1 MKKVNRVLIVLSS
14 ILLTSCNISIN
25 NSSSSSSNNSNEVS
39 SSQSSSSESSSNLES
54 SSSKQDSSVS
64 FSSTS
69 SQTTSSSSQDTSSSS
84 SLSSVS
90 ESSDIKVNVLA
101 NSCNR
106 LALEIDKGTISSLS
120 YKLVSESNYI
130 ELDSNCISENK
141 ATILGLKKGSYDI
154 KIKTLDNK
162 QVSLN
167 DIEVEKQDMSGYAT
181 FNKTSIGAYNVDGS
195 LLSNAQVIYVDDS
208 NKNTVALKVGSST
221 YIGLGN
227 IFKNISKVSF
237 PLDIRIVGAI
247 NTNQFKSKEFTPLTD
262 SENPS
267 SSEFEDRFKN
277 TLETTYTNLDGL
289 TNKIFGP
296 SSISYNYGVD
306 MTFSSKTKGSDTD
319 SAFNMMQVKNA
330 SNITIE
336 GIFNGTIN
344 QWGFNFKECNS
355 IEVRNLTF
363 KDYPEDACS
372 FEGNSK
378 DITSSSNFFLHN
390 NTFLIGK
397 NNWDLTQEQDKHEG
411 DGSSD
416 IKYLSNYTSSY
427 NHFIKC
433 HKTGLVGGGDTQM
446 TQNVTFH
453 HNYYESVS
461 SRLPLGRQANM
472 HIYNCYYK
480 ECGTGQ
486 DIRANAFVLSEAN
499 YFENTKN
506 PQKVTIVEKSDY
518 YPNIKSFN
526 DILTG
531 CGTSQAKLVTSREEK
546 VTNKCKPN
554 GIDLSSFDTDS
565 NLFYYD
571 STNKVSKVELLHEAK
586 DVPNFVSKYSGNLY
600 L

>member
-14 ILLTSCNISIN
+14 ILLTSCSISV
-25 NSSSSSSNNSNEVS
+25 NSSSSNNSSNNSNEVS
-39 SSQSSSSESSSNLES
+39 SNQVSSSETSSSLESSSN
-54 SSSKQDSSVS
+54 QVS
-64 FSSTS
+64 ISSTS
-69 SQTTSSSSQDTSSSS
+69 SQTISSSSKETSSS
-84 SLSSVS
+84 SLSSAS
-90 ESSDIKVNVLA
+90 ESSDIKVNVLT
-101 NSCNR
+101 NSLNR

-120 YKLVSESNYI
+120 YKLASESNYI

-154 KIKTLDNK
+154 KIKTSDNK

-167 DIEVEKQDMSGYAT
+167 NIAVEKQDVSGYAT
-181 FNKTSIGAYNVDGS
+181 FNKTSIGAYNEDGS
-195 LLSNAQVIYVDDS
+195 LLSNAQVIYVSDS
-208 NKNTVALKVGSST
+208 NKNTVELKVGSST
-221 YIGLGN
+221 YKGLGN
-227 IFKNISKVSF
+227 ILKNISKVNF
-237 PLDIRIVGAI
+237 PLDIRIIGSI

-262 SENPS
+262 SEDPS

-296 SSISYNYGVD
+296 SSVSYDYGVD
-306 MTFSSKTKGSDTD
+306 MTFSKKTTGSDTD

-397 NNWDLTQEQDKHEG
+397 NNWDLTQERDKHEG

-453 HNYYESVS
+453 HNYYENVS

-480 ECGTGQ
+480 GCGTGQ
-486 DIRANAFVLSEAN
+486 DIRANGYVLSEAN

-506 PQKVTIVEKSDY
+506 PQKVTIVEKNDY

-531 CGTSQAKLVTSREEK
+531 CGASQAKVVTSREEI

-554 GIDLSSFDTDS
+554 GVDLSSFDTDS

-571 STNKVSKVELLHEAK
+571 SINKVSKVELLNEAK